1 MRSHEGGVPEP
12 VDGIC
17 RTVGDAVSKV
27 GEGLFRVRH
36 EEPGLVLL
44 PKVPERRTKRERR
57 NRANIGLQAL
67 ESAHSS
73 VTTPGTTLTL
83 CGSD

>member
-57 NRANIGLQAL
+57 IEPTSVCKHWNQHTAL
-67 ESAHSS
+67 
-73 VTTPGTTLTL
+73 
-83 CGSD
+83 